1 MYILMGVTLQQGHF
15 YQSSRSSRFWGEVL
29 QQLRSVQQKATA
41 GHKPHSL
48 ISLTRKTQKG
58 SIIRH
63 F

>member
-1 MYILMGVTLQQGHF
+1 MYILVGVTPQQGHV
-15 YQSSRSSRFWGEVL
+15 YQRSVSSSFWGEAL
-29 QQLRSVQQKATA
+29 QQLESVQQKATA

-48 ISLTRKTQKG
+48 IILKRKTQKG

>member
-1 MYILMGVTLQQGHF
+1 MYILAGVTPQQGHF
-15 YQSSRSSRFWGEVL
+15 YQSSVSSSFWGKAL
-29 QQLRSVQQKATA
+29 QKLRSIQQKATA

-48 ISLTRKTQKG
+48 IILTRKTQKG

>member
-1 MYILMGVTLQQGHF
+1 MYILVGVAPQQGHF
-15 YQSSRSSRFWGEVL
+15 YQSSRSSSFWGEAV
-29 QQLRSVQQKATA
+29 QQLKSVQQKATA

-48 ISLTRKTQKG
+48 ISFTRKTQKG